1 VGIAVHGPADRDAFM
16 LAPRQIGD
24 RRIHSDADVSE
35 AHHIDEN
42 FLLLLALNFL
52 LLLAL
57 NFLLL
62 LALDVDEGKAVLGR
76 FAFGWSR
83 FGSVSAA
90 GRHIGPVDP
99 FGFSWP
105 LVVSLRDPRHDFGF
119 SRISLDSLIRIETF
133 Q

>member
-1 VGIAVHGPADRDAFM
+1 VGVAVHAPADRDAFM

-35 AHHIDEN
+35 AHHIDE
-42 FLLLLALNFL
+42 
-52 LLLAL
+52 

-119 SRISLDSLIRIETF
+119 SWISLDSLIRIEIF